1 MPDDND
7 KKILAETEARLSGG
21 SKTQLNDATDS
32 LMQYLRLYKS
42 ANIISAITGLQ
53 NINTADEVNSSI
65 MSSILS
71 SNNSLQAAIDTLL
84 SLTTVQT
91 PTKESQEEAANA
103 LDKRKGDKGT
113 SDQKPAP
120 DVNAIAAHIINHT
133 TASDGPLIG
142 AKNEFGESFTKIHTL
157 AIQNSG
163 VGINFSN
170 RGSDY
175 VAIFANLIP
184 STEFSQCVPYFR
196 INFIQNIPGDTTGM
210 PFLNLESFL
219 GSAKQKVKGSAGM
232 MSSVPNAFGGLPS
245 QVLGAKVGNTVSG
258 MELFLAPQTV
268 INPDI
273 NSNATYAATRGIRVL
288 DPMQPLAS
296 IDSINIDVSAVSQNF
311 MATQSKIDLGL
322 VLHDRSRL
330 SEISPLVS
338 PSAYPTVKAEIEWGW
353 SHPDDNPFTTNVYA
367 KFLNALRIKQLFAI
381 SSASLSNRDSTSM
394 TVKIQLTGLGEFTMK
409 STSIL
414 TGDYVSYELV
424 RAQVNQVI
432 NLFAKKTPNA
442 PDGAKEKPALIY
454 IGADETPIKVENWDT
469 SDKWVPVSTYA
480 KIVKAVEKAQ
490 NKQDITA
497 LKEELTSLI
506 KNPDAWTTSAAQKS
520 DTSLNVNQGQIR
532 TAIET
537 GLDVSS
543 GFPNYDSSDF
553 VQMYKNK
560 PLDPVLSKADLN
572 MQLALGSTDDKAASD
587 ANKNIGALGDVIYR
601 LFTVPLAIANIY
613 DEIRVTFF
621 DFNDH
626 AAEMSGVNIG
636 AFPVSLADM
645 RYALSKNMSVFTA
658 MSKILSFTGRAS
670 SPAYGLQQAL
680 LDQKRDSEELAKLQA
695 DDADKD
701 EDDAAAYKATRE
713 KIQRDFDT
721 AIENIYVARRN
732 AGIAVTYET
741 KFTVP
746 RIKFHTEV
754 SNFIDS
760 ETKEVKNMLNVFIYD
775 EANSGYRSVNI
786 LNAAITSR
794 TGNLTTIAP
803 SSEGGFTAEKIG
815 PNKYT
820 VKTDREYAKSLITS
834 IMPTIRI
841 GSEGSVI
848 TNASYSSATSGDIAN
863 INILSGI
870 KNQLGNATVDTSPG
884 IDADLFVIP
893 GNLSVT
899 MLGMP
904 LVNRGQTYYFD
915 FGTGTTLDNTYTV
928 TSVKHSIKNGQFT
941 TSVNLNITNQGSIRT
956 VTSLLARDL
965 GVISKYV
972 EKSTVDVTSINTT
985 APSPVTTA

>member
-1 MPDDND
+1 MPGD

-32 LMQYLRLYKS
+32 LMQYLRLYRS
-42 ANIISAITGLQ
+42 ANIISAITGLE
-53 NINTADEVNSSI
+53 NINTANDANSSI
-65 MSSILS
+65 MSSMLA

-91 PTKESQEEAANA
+91 PTKENQEETAAA
-103 LDKRKGDKGT
+103 LDKSKGDKGT
-113 SDQKPAP
+113 SDPKPAP
-120 DVNAIAAHIINHT
+120 DVNSIAAHFINH
-133 TASDGPLIG
+133 ASGSNGQLLA
-142 AKNEFGESFTKIHTL
+142 AKNEFGESFTKINTL
-157 AIQNSG
+157 AIKNSG

-170 RGSDY
+170 RGADY

-184 STEFSQCVPYFR
+184 STEFSQCVPFFR
-196 INFIQNIPGDTTGM
+196 INFIQNIPGDSTGM

-219 GSAKQKVKGSAGM
+219 GSAKQKVKGTAGM
-232 MSSVPNAFGGLPS
+232 LSSVPDAFGGIPS

-258 MELFLAPQTV
+258 MELFLAPQTT

-367 KFLNALRIKQLFAI
+367 KFLNALRIKQLFGI

-414 TGDYVSYELV
+414 TGDYVSYELI

-432 NLFAKKTPNA
+432 NLFAKKMPNA
-442 PDGAKEKPALIY
+442 PDGEKEKPALIY

-490 NKQDITA
+490 NKQDITT
-497 LKEELTSLI
+497 LKKELTALI
-506 KNPDAWTTSAAQKS
+506 TNPNAWSTSVAQKS

-532 TAIET
+532 AAIET

-543 GFPNYDSSDF
+543 GFPNYDNSDF
-553 VQMYKNK
+553 IQMYKGK
-560 PLDPVLSKADLN
+560 PLDSVLSKADLN
-572 MQLALGSTDDKAASD
+572 MQLALGSTDDKAATD
-587 ANKNIGALGDVIYR
+587 ANRNIGALGDVIYR

-680 LDQKRDSEELAKLQA
+680 LDQQRDNEELAKRKA
-695 DDADKD
+695 DDTEID
-701 EDDAAAYKATRE
+701 EEDTASYTATRD
-713 KIQRDFDT
+713 KIQKDFDT

-754 SNFIDS
+754 SNFIDT
-760 ETKEVKNMLNVFIYD
+760 ETKAVKNVLNVFIYD

-786 LNAAITSR
+786 LNAAITSK
-794 TGNLTTIAP
+794 TGNLTTTAP
-803 SSEGGFTAEKIG
+803 GSEGGFTAEKIG

-841 GSEGSVI
+841 GAEGSVI

-870 KNQLGNATVDTSPG
+870 KNQLGNATVDTSSG